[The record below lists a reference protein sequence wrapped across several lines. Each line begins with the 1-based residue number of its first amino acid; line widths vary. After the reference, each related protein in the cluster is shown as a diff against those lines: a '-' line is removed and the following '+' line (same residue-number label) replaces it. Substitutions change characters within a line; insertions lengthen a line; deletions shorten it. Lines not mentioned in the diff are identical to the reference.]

1 MQLTVCF
8 RAADVVLF
16 ALRSAAVAAATA
28 ALTSADAPCSIWA
41 TTVVVC
47 IADEEEDAVGTVVVA
62 VARDGAL
69 IGPPAV
75 AVVIVELLQVI
86 WLLVKDVT

>member
-1 MQLTVCF
+1 
-8 RAADVVLF
+8 
-16 ALRSAAVAAATA
+16 
-28 ALTSADAPCSIWA
+28 
-41 TTVVVC
+41 VVVC

>member
-1 MQLTVCF
+1 MQLAVCF

-41 TTVVVC
+41 TTVVVW
-47 IADEEEDAVGTVVVA
+47 EDAVGTVVVA
-62 VARDGAL
+62 VASDGAL